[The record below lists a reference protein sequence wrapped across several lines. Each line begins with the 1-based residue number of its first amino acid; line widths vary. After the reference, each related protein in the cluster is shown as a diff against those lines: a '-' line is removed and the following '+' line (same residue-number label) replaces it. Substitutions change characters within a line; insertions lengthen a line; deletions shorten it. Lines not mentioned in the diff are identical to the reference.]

1 MLPST
6 TVINTPEKL
15 IKSILN
21 FVNGKYCSN
30 MKQLSKTSCNF
41 KKKEIRKMGQNSQNI
56 LEIFFFKKWPKD
68 SNIGKRFSQKLLKML
83 VLTNPE

>member
-6 TVINTPEKL
+6 IVINTPEKL

-30 MKQLSKTSCNF
+30 MKQLSKTSCSF

-56 LEIFFFKKWPKD
+56 LEFFFFKKVA
-68 SNIGKRFSQKLLKML
+68 KRLKHWKKIF
-83 VLTNPE
+83 PETFENAGFD